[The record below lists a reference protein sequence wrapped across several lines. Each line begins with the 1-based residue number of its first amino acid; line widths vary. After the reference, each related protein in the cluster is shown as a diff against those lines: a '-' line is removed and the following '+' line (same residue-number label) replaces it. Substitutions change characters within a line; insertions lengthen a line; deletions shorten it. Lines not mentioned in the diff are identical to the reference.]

1 MFSWQ
6 PALSVPESEVKE
18 QSSWLRCGE
27 GVKMMPLSPK
37 VRRWRELMMDA
48 DQNLDER

>member
-1 MFSWQ
+1 
-6 PALSVPESEVKE
+6 VKT
-18 QSSWLRCGE
+18 
-27 GVKMMPLSPK
+27 MPLSPK

>member
-1 MFSWQ
+1 M
-6 PALSVPESEVKE
+6 
-18 QSSWLRCGE
+18 GD

-37 VRRWRELMMDA
+37 VLRCRELMMDA

>member
-6 PALSVPESEVKE
+6 PALSVPESEVNE

-27 GVKMMPLSPK
+27 GVKMMPGQG
-37 VRRWRELMMDA
+37 EG
-48 DQNLDER
+48 EGEG